1 MRGAMAMDVTV
12 EIHCA
17 ACGSANYSLPA
28 DGADDSSLV
37 CNDCSA
43 PLGALAE
50 LKAEMLAQARLH
62 SAEGLRDALAWLREE
77 GGDKPA

>member
-1 MRGAMAMDVTV
+1 MDVTV

-17 ACGSANYSLPA
+17 ACGSAHYSLPA
-28 DGADDSSLV
+28 DDAEEGYLV

-43 PLGALAE
+43 PLGTLAE
-50 LKAEMLAQARLH
+50 LKAELLGQARLH

-77 GGDKPA
+77 GKSGPA